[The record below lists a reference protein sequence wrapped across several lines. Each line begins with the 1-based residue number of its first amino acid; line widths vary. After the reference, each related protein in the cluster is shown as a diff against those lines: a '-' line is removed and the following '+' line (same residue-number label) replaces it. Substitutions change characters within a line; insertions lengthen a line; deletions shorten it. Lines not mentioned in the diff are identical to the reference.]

1 MTGKAWKR
9 GAPPPDAG
17 QRDAGQREAQI
28 NAGAA
33 KAVAALII
41 LYMLGVA
48 GFFVYDHLI

>member
-17 QRDAGQREAQI
+17 QREARI